1 MKYSLLAF
9 FLMNFLF
16 IDAKANIIKTKS
28 FKIVIGKYTDIK
40 SAQNSAYKFPDTNAH
55 VIKSQKGYISLID
68 NIYSK
73 DEALNLLKR
82 VKKVY
87 KKAKLKSY
95 YLHIEGVDY
104 EHQSSKSTPIK
115 KKTEVIKATKTT
127 QKSLK
132 RSHKKRKNIK
142 TPTKP
147 KISNKPKITKDSNIV
162 TAINKSDF
170 KQVASTHKT
179 SKAKANERSTIKNK
193 IDSQKSRKKGLTL
206 KEAITL
212 SLKNS
217 YKIRSSK
224 EKVIQAK
231 HKLREKLAAYYP
243 KVDLY
248 ANAGG
253 SYLKPYKKSE
263 VKFLKSDESL
273 IITENIYAGG
283 KHYNEIKQAKEDLKA
298 ALAKYRDKVEEESSK
313 IIDAYLSLLFQKKAI
328 KLTKEN
334 MISLERILNIVTIKE
349 KNGAATKGDL
359 NYIKS
364 QVENAKSSLVD
375 VESKYKNAL
384 SYYEYFVGE
393 LNESK
398 MPVEKEFKITLK
410 DIDEVLKKSYQ
421 NNAKIVAARAKLEA
435 QKYALKAQKSKFLP
449 KLDLTITG
457 KDKQSGYLGEPQ
469 EDRATAMLQ
478 LRYNLYN
485 GGKDEAQRLGIKSK
499 IRELQYSLVDIKRG
513 LKHNTE
519 QLYESVNSNKE
530 RLSHTLDELNSNKKV
545 VDSYWSAFKYGN
557 QDLQALL
564 LAQRALNK
572 SELDALKQKQTYTQ
586 SYFKLLQQTGE
597 LMEYLGIDSF

>member
-1 MKYSLLAF
+1 MQKIFLAILLIISIDISLKSDQLK
-9 FLMNFLF
+9 
-16 IDAKANIIKTKS
+16 IDAYKIIVTSCKNKDNAEKT
-28 FKIVIGKYTDIK
+28 IY
-40 SAQNSAYKFPDTNAH
+40 QFPDTNSY
-55 VIKSQKGYISLID
+55 VVKKGDWYVTVID
-68 NIYSK
+68 NIYAKK
-73 DEALNLLKR
+73 DAKQLLQKVKNRYKSAYIKSYKIIINDENRTKKKKIANKDTTKKREKKETTKVKKR
-82 VKKVY
+82 VT
-87 KKAKLKSY
+87 S
-95 YLHIEGVDY
+95 E
-104 EHQSSKSTPIK
+104 
-115 KKTEVIKATKTT
+115 
-127 QKSLK
+127 
-132 RSHKKRKNIK
+132 
-142 TPTKP
+142 
-147 KISNKPKITKDSNIV
+147 KITDK
-162 TAINKSDF
+162 
-170 KQVASTHKT
+170 
-179 SKAKANERSTIKNK
+179 K
-193 IDSQKSRKKGLTL
+193 IGFTL
-206 KEAITL
+206 KDAITL

-217 YKIRSSK
+217 YKIKSLK
-224 EKVIQAK
+224 EKVIQAR
-231 HKLREKLAAYYP
+231 HKLREKLSAYYP

-283 KHYNEIKQAKEDLKA
+283 KHYNEIKQAKEDLKV

-313 IIDAYLSLLFQKKAI
+313 IIDAYLSLLFQKRAI

-334 MISLERILNIVTIKE
+334 MLSLERILNIVTIKE
-349 KNGAATKGDL
+349 RNGAATKGDL

-384 SYYEYFVGE
+384 SYYEYFVGD

-398 MPVEKEFKITLK
+398 MPVEKEFKIKLK
-410 DIDEVLKKSYQ
+410 DIDEVLNKSYK
-421 NNAKIVAARAKLEA
+421 NNAKIVAAIAKLEA

-449 KLDLTITG
+449 KLDLSITG

-485 GGKDEAQRLGIKSK
+485 GGKDEAHRLGIKSK
-499 IRELQYSLVDIKRG
+499 IKELQYSLVDIKRG

-519 QLYESVNSNKE
+519 QLYESVNSNRE

-545 VDSYWSAFKYGN
+545 VDSYWSSFKYGN

-564 LAQRALNK
+564 LAQRSLNR
-572 SELDALKQKQTYTQ
+572 SELDALKQEQTYTQ

>member
-1 MKYSLLAF
+1 MQKIFLAI
-9 FLMNFLF
+9 LF
-16 IDAKANIIKTKS
+16 IISIDLSLKS
-28 FKIVIGKYTDIK
+28 DQLKVY
-40 SAQNSAYKFPDTNAH
+40 AYKIIITSCKNKDNAEKTTYQFPDTNSY
-55 VIKSQKGYISLID
+55 VVKKGNWYVSVID
-68 NIYSK
+68 NIFSK
-73 DEALNLLKR
+73 KDAKKLLKK
-82 VKKVY
+82 VKNRY
-87 KKAKLKSY
+87 KSAYIKSY
-95 YLHIEGVDY
+95 QIIINDAN
-104 EHQSSKSTPIK
+104 KTKK
-115 KKTEVIKATKTT
+115 KKTANTDST
-127 QKSLK
+127 
-132 RSHKKRKNIK
+132 KKREKK
-142 TPTKP
+142 ETTKV
-147 KISNKPKITKDSNIV
+147 KKRFTSEKITD
-162 TAINKSDF
+162 
-170 KQVASTHKT
+170 
-179 SKAKANERSTIKNK
+179 
-193 IDSQKSRKKGLTL
+193 KKRGFTL
-206 KEAITL
+206 KDAITL

-217 YKIRSSK
+217 YKIKSLK

-248 ANAGG
+248 ANGGG

-273 IITENIYAGG
+273 IVTENIYAGG
-283 KHYNEIKQAKEDLKA
+283 KHYNEIKQAKEDLKV
-298 ALAKYRDKVEEESSK
+298 ALAKYRDKVEDESSK
-313 IIDAYLSLLFQKKAI
+313 IIDAYLSLLFQKRAI

-349 KNGAATKGDL
+349 RNGAATKGDL

-384 SYYEYFVGE
+384 SYYEYFVGD
-393 LNESK
+393 LNDSK
-398 MPVEKEFKITLK
+398 MPVEKEFKIKLK
-410 DIDEVLKKSYQ
+410 DIDEVLNKSYQ
-421 NNAKIVAARAKLEA
+421 NNAKIVAAIAKLES

-449 KLDLTITG
+449 KLDLSITG

-499 IRELQYSLVDIKRG
+499 IKELQYSLVDIKRG

-519 QLYESVNSNKE
+519 QLYESVNSNRE

-564 LAQRALNK
+564 LAQRSLNR
-572 SELDALKQKQTYTQ
+572 SELDALKQEQTYTQ